1 MFRISALSRA
11 PRLPANRRL
20 VAARQTRSAAG
31 QVSNGH
37 ATARSANS
45 SLQRC
50 GPILLSKPQGAIG
63 PWLLTEQVMIN
74 ALLLLKMEGWVTD
87 DMKARIQGTS
97 LSNAKQLICGTIRD
111 EVILDVAATTAK
123 DLNVAVGTFAEV
135 QGVKDVTVLKVSAQ
149 S

>member
-1 MFRISALSRA
+1 MSE
-11 PRLPANRRL
+11 RRC
-20 VAARQTRSAAG
+20 
-31 QVSNGH
+31 
-37 ATARSANS
+37 ATAQSANS
-45 SLQRC
+45 SLQRF
-50 GPILLSKPQGAIG
+50 GPILVSKRRGAR
-63 PWLLTEQVMIN
+63 LLTKQVMIN

-87 DMKARIQGTS
+87 EMKARIQGTS